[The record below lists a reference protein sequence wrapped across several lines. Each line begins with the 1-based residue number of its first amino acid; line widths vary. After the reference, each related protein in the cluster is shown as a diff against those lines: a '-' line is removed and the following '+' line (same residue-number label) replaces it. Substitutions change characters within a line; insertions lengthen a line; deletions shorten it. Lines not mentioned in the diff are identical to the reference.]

1 MNHSLIV
8 LLCFAA
14 IFFAIYLSRKTKL
27 NPGLFAIA
35 FSYLIGGF
43 FLDMSANEL
52 ISGFSIK
59 ILFLLMSISLFY
71 GYAASNGTLAVLAAQ
86 IIYRFRR
93 HASLL
98 PFVLYIVCFLMGAFG
113 AAAPVVCSLMAPVC
127 FAISAQTGIHPM
139 IMTVLIA
146 TGSGAGNCVPWSSAG
161 AIICGILSETE
172 LSDMAVALSMKICLN
187 FFLGGLLNL
196 LVFYLIFRGYRTS
209 TLSLEKP
216 QELSAVQR
224 KTLFVIAAALA
235 LLIVPGMIEIVAPNP
250 VTAYLASKMN
260 LQMISI
266 IGAIVCGILNLSDSK
281 AVLRDQVPWGVIL
294 TVCGISMLLGVANK
308 AGAMDMVVS
317 FLGGDVAMPL
327 VCLTFILIGGFLSFF
342 TGGVTV
348 VIPMLVPIAVS
359 VFLARGGNLT
369 LIASSAALGGLVT
382 AMSPFS
388 TGGSLVAA
396 AIPEEDARD
405 RHITQQLLFTF
416 VGWGMFALFAA
427 TGLFGILD

>member
-1 MNHSLIV
+1 MNQGMIV

-14 IFFAIYLSRKTKL
+14 IFLSIYLGKRTKL
-27 NPGLFAIA
+27 NTGLFAIA

-43 FLDMSANEL
+43 LLDMSANEL
-52 ISGFSIK
+52 IGGFSVK

-71 GYAASNGTLAVLAAQ
+71 GYAASNGTLTVFAGR
-86 IIYRFRR
+86 IIYQFR
-93 HASLL
+93 HHTPAL
-98 PFVLYIVCFLMGAFG
+98 PFVLYVVCFLMGAFG

-146 TGSGAGNCVPWSSAG
+146 IGSGAGNCVPWSSAG
-161 AIICGILSETE
+161 AIISGILSETE
-172 LSDMAVALSMKICLN
+172 LANLAAPLTMKVCLN
-187 FFLGGLLNL
+187 FFLGGLVNL
-196 LVFYLIFRGYRTS
+196 LLFYLAFRGYRTGG
-209 TLSLEKP
+209 LSLEKP
-216 QELSAVQR
+216 QELTPVQR
-224 KTLFVIAAALA
+224 RTLYVIAAALVM
-235 LLIVPGMIEIVAPNP
+235 LIVPGMVQIIAPNP

-266 IGAIVCGILNLSDSK
+266 IGAIVCGVLHLGDSR
-281 AVLRDQVPWGVIL
+281 AVLRDQVPWSVIL
-294 TVCGISMLLGVANK
+294 TVCGISMLLGVASR

-327 VCLTFILIGGFLSFF
+327 VCLTFVLIGGFLSFF

-369 LIASSAALGGLVT
+369 LLVSSAALGGMVT

-388 TGGSLVAA
+388 TGGSLIAG
-396 AIPEEDARD
+396 AIPDENARD
-405 RHITQQLLFTF
+405 RHITQQLIFTF